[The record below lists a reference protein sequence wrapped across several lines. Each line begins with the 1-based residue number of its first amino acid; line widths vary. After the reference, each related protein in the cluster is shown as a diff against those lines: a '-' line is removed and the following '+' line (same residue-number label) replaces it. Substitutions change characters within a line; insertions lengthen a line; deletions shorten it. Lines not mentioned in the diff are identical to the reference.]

1 MCTCPAHLRHGT
13 MSIIN
18 LQHIYEN
25 VFFVAIFKACV
36 RYFLTKFLIAL
47 QKLWKVFFISSKN
60 FLFVLEIFKFLY
72 FFSLPF
78 RNFQIQKD
86 KFDEEWRTQPLR
98 LCFSKVNI
106 RKKAVLSAKCLFH
119 FVHVSFCYSLKC
131 TYAKK
136 CHPLFQFFENFFSFS
151 GITLIY

>member
-25 VFFVAIFKACV
+25 VFFVGIFKACV

-72 FFSLPF
+72 FFPF
-78 RNFQIQKD
+78 LSAISRYR
-86 KFDEEWRTQPLR
+86 RTNLMKNSGHN
-98 LCFSKVNI
+98 LLDFLSFKVNI
-106 RKKAVLSAKCLFH
+106 RKKAVLFAKCLFH
-119 FVHVSFCYSLKC
+119 FVYVSFCYSLKC
-131 TYAKK
+131 TYAKNVI
-136 CHPLFQFFENFFSFS
+136 HFSRFLRIS
-151 GITLIY
+151 FLSPELR